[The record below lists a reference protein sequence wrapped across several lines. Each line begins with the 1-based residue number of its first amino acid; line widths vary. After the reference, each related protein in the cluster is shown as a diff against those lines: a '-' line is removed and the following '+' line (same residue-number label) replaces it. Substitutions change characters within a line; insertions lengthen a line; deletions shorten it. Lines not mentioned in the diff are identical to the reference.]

1 MTTPMTA
8 ATTDGPRA
16 TTAGARAM
24 APLLVSVA
32 PLGLVVGLKA
42 AAADLPAAA
51 GWATS
56 FTIYGASAQLAAID
70 LLDRGVAPAL
80 VVLTVVV
87 VNARLALYSA
97 ALGRSWST
105 ASGPWQA
112 LAAYLLVDPS
122 YATGIDGY
130 ARPLTTRERHTFYL
144 AAAAT
149 LWVGWQVLTLAGMT
163 LGTHVPTGLEL
174 GFAAPLCLL
183 AIAARQVDDRS
194 SAVTAVVAAVVAVL
208 GHGLPMA
215 TGLPLAIVA
224 GVLAGAARERG
235 TRP

>member
-1 MTTPMTA
+1 
-8 ATTDGPRA
+8 
-16 TTAGARAM
+16 M

-32 PLGLVVGLKA
+32 PLGLVVGVKA
-42 AAADLPAAA
+42 AAADLPAGA

-97 ALGRSWST
+97 ALGPSWST

-122 YATGIDGY
+122 YATGVDGY
-130 ARPLTTRERHTFYL
+130 ARPLTPRERHTFYL

-149 LWVGWQVLTLAGMT
+149 LWAGWQALTLAGMT
-163 LGTHVPTGLEL
+163 LGARLPAGLDL

-183 AIAARQVDDRS
+183 AIVSRQVDDRS
-194 SAVTAVVAAVVAVL
+194 SAVTACVAGALAVL

-215 TGLPLAIVA
+215 TGLPLAIGA
-224 GVLAGAARERG
+224 GILAGGAREGG